1 MSEQQID
8 HAANI
13 INLMQEKD
21 QQLSTL
27 SANYRQVLGE
37 REDLDLELNRSVMV
51 ERELPRVRTR
61 APWVRRPPIGAW
73 WWNTFGPGS

>member
-51 ERELPRVRTR
+51 ERELRLDI
-61 APWVRRPPIGAW
+61 RRLERKHEEEEQ
-73 WWNTFGPGS
+73 TL